1 MWIELKDQKPAD
13 GAEVLVVEPVQEG
26 FALYWIAEFDSKL
39 GGFQIPGFGFL
50 ESGDISYWTEIPPP
64 PKEK

>member
-1 MWIELKDQKPAD
+1 MWIKLKDQKPAD
-13 GAEVLVVEPVQEG
+13 GAEVLVAEPQQEG
-26 FALYWIAEFDSKL
+26 FALRWIAEFDSEL

-50 ESGDISYWTEIPPP
+50 GSADVSCWMEIPPP